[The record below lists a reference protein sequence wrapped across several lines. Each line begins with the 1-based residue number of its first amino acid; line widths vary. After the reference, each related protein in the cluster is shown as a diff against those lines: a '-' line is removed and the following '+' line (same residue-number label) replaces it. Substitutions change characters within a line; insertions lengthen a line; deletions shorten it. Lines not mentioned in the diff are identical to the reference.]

1 MQRRTLD
8 DISPRGQF
16 GKNYDVHI
24 ATAEAVEIGLR
35 TAAASRSLDNLTV
48 LVVGLKG
55 LKKTLKA
62 MSKGLSLF

>member
-1 MQRRTLD
+1 M
-8 DISPRGQF
+8 
-16 GKNYDVHI
+16 HI
-24 ATAEAVEIGLR
+24 ATAEAVEIALR